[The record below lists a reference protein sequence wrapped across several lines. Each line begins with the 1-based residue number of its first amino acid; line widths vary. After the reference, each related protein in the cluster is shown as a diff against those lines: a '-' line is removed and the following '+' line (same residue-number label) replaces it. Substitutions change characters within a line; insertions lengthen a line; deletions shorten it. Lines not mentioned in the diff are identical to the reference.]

1 MSAREDEII
10 ATGTQ
15 IVWLLQDT
23 QSFDDAGG
31 QDSFDFFS
39 SLSVESGVFVGDLTT
54 EPNLSTD
61 DARTT
66 WEDNNVNSF
75 RSSRG
80 STMLVRKRDMQI
92 VFGGDRPPVDTLL
105 EEIANVAP

>member
-15 IVWLLQDT
+15 IVWLLQET
-23 QSFDDAGG
+23 TGFDNASG
-31 QDSFDFFS
+31 QDSLDFYTSVSAS
-39 SLSVESGVFVGDLTT
+39 SGLFVGDLTT
-54 EPNLSTD
+54 DPNLSTD
-61 DARTT
+61 EARTT

-75 RSSRG
+75 RTSRG

-92 VFGGDRPPVDTLL
+92 VFGGNRPPVDTIL